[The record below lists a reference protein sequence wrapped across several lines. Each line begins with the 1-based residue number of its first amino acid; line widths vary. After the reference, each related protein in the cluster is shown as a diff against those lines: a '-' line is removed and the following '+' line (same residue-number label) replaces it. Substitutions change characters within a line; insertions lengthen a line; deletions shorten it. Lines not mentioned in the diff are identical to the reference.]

1 MPVIELSILFEV
13 SHATHFHTK
22 KDQYVFK
29 RIYISPGD
37 EPSAYAHLKKNVS
50 NGIVATVM

>member
-13 SHATHFHTK
+13 SHATHFHTKK

-37 EPSAYAHLKKNVS
+37 EPSAYAHLQ
-50 NGIVATVM
+50 